1 MVELDNIQQTTEQLL
16 WLQGT
21 QFVFPNLSPSQ
32 SKLYICILLAFVPA
46 LLVYL
51 KKKKKKDRGI
61 QEETCEETNY
71 ESKCHALA
79 FAEVLVY
86 IISKGLRNKNYLP
99 HYIIY
104 LSVLSSSPRS
114 YCYQLWKRGII
125 FYLEGSSLLACSL
138 FLNSV
143 IQKSISYLPQL
154 LKTCQ
159 SRLSE
164 IWSKFSGTHV

>member
-51 KKKKKKDRGI
+51 KKKKRQGNTRRDLQGN
-61 QEETCEETNY
+61 NY

-86 IISKGLRNKNYLP
+86 IINKGLRNKNYLP

-143 IQKSISYLPQL
+143 IQKSISYLSQL